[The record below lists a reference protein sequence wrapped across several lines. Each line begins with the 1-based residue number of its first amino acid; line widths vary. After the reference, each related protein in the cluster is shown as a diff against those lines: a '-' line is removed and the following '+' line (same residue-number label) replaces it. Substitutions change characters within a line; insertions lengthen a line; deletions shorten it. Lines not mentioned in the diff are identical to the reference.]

1 MFAAGYGFLS
11 ENEGFARR
19 CEEEGIIFVGPTP
32 EAIASMGSKRGAKLL
47 LRYLRPFPRF
57 AVVVGVC
64 RVCVLSVCVRW

>member
-1 MFAAGYGFLS
+1 VLAAGYGFLS

-47 LRYLRPFPRF
+47 LRYPRPFPRF
-57 AVVVGVC
+57 PTVVPCSVVCAVCAVV
-64 RVCVLSVCVRW
+64 CV